1 MKLIVTIF
9 LSCVFSPYVSG
20 QVGIGTSNPDPSAAL
35 DVSSDSKGLLVPHM
49 TRSQRLGI
57 DKPATGLLIYQQDDS
72 TGFYYNAG
80 TPDAPNW
87 LNLSA
92 YVLQQNINTNG
103 KWISPDG
110 EDNGIYLRPDGVGIG
125 TNYVEGRLNVRQSA
139 AGSKLTTFLDQ
150 TGIPRWHTQL
160 VNGTLNVADANGE
173 DFALAVKPGGQVGI
187 GTGFPHSRLGIRAAS
202 TGDLLSFSQNSSDL
216 TKWHLSLA
224 NSEHLNFAETGVAD
238 GRLFLKSGGQVGI
251 NNMNP
256 TEALDVKGNIKY
268 SGTLDM
274 GVRIFSQGYVI
285 TPNGGGNFSIGCPTG
300 TRLIGGGGGQQ
311 IIGTPSENTIVVN
324 YSGPHPNDDNFWR
337 LVVANNGGTYKEVV
351 VYVICAKVK

>member
-9 LSCVFSPYVSG
+9 LSCVFSLYVSG

-274 GVRIFSQGYVI
+274 GVQVVSQTYSISGNTYGYYEA
-285 TPNGGGNFSIGCPTG
+285 GCPSG
-300 TRLIGGGGGQQ
+300 TRPIGGGGGHRDFNSAARD
-311 IIGTPSENTIVVN
+311 IHVN
-324 YSGPHPNDDNFWR
+324 YTGPSPINSNSWRVLIHNTSGNSR
-337 LVVANNGGTYKEVV
+337 AII
-351 VYVICAKVK
+351 VYAVCAKVR